1 MSEKI
6 KILYVDSN
14 KLFGQNLLSQ
24 LINYNYSI
32 KFVNNIKEAFVEYSN
47 TIPHI
52 IICDI
57 QLDDGNGLDFI
68 KKIKTNNQDIKT
80 IVLTKK
86 ADNEDLIEAIS
97 LKIDKI
103 IFKNLPF
110 EEINNEIKKIITLN
124 KEIDKKNTQLIDL
137 GEDFH
142 YDNEKFILT
151 KNHEII
157 KLTKQESEL
166 IHELIKSNGNLVSF
180 NILQKKIA
188 KDNEA
193 TLDTIRTV
201 VRKIRKKTYPNLI
214 KNYSGL
220 GYSINISNDLL
231 ASENKY
237 KINSNKKIDVN
248 ILLVKGDKQI
258 NDLISHKLRKL
269 GFECDNV
276 YTLHDAKECRKEKK
290 YDYMILELNLPD
302 GDTIDYIR
310 NHEDIIETK
319 IIVLSS
325 NIDVYYKDYLY
336 FKGIVDYIVEGRDM
350 EYLIY
355 NIHKTIT
362 KINSNFHENNNILVI
377 EQSKRICEQI
387 KDLLQPRNYNISIIN
402 DIKQAYELIQTKFFT
417 LIILD
422 INYSNCFDFMMNVKS
437 NLDKNMPFILLTDT
451 NRTYDLVREAYIN
464 GAKECLRKPLFA
476 EEFILKIDQ
485 ILDHERLIHEM
496 NKQKELLMSYQK
508 IVDKT
513 TIVSKTNTAGII
525 TYANNMFCEIS
536 GYTREELIGK
546 SHNIVRHNDS
556 PKVIFEELWN
566 VIKNEKKIWSGII
579 KNKRKDG
586 TTYIVQTYIMP
597 IMDNNNK
604 IIEYI
609 ALRNDLSNIF
619 QNNESK

>member
-6 KILYVDSN
+6 KILYIDSN
-14 KLFGQNLLSQ
+14 KLFGQKLLSH
-24 LINYNYSI
+24 LINNNYSI
-32 KFVNNIKEAFVEYSN
+32 KFVNNIKEGFIEYSYS
-47 TIPHI
+47 IPHI
-52 IICDI
+52 IISDI
-57 QLDDGNGLDFI
+57 QLDDGNGLSFI
-68 KKIKTNNQDIKT
+68 KKIKETNQDIKT

-97 LKIDKI
+97 LKIDKV

-110 EEINNEIKKIITLN
+110 EEINNEIKKLKTLKN
-124 KEIDKKNTQLIDL
+124 EIDKKNTKLIDL
-137 GEDFH
+137 GEDFY
-142 YDNEKFILT
+142 YDNEKFLLT
-151 KNHEII
+151 KDYEII
-157 KLTKQESEL
+157 KITKQETEL

-180 NILQKKIA
+180 HTLQQKIA
-188 KDNEA
+188 KDSEA

-214 KNYSGL
+214 KNHSGL
-220 GYSINISNDLL
+220 GYSINISNDFI
-231 ASENKY
+231 ATENKY
-237 KINSNKKIDVN
+237 KINSSKQIDVK
-248 ILLVKGDKQI
+248 ILLVKGDKQT

-276 YTLHDAKECRKEKK
+276 YTLHDAKEFRKQKK

-310 NHEDIIETK
+310 NHDDIIETK

-336 FKGIVDYIVEGRDM
+336 FKGIVDYIVEGKDM
-350 EYLIY
+350 DYLVY

-362 KINSNFHENNNILVI
+362 KINSNSYENNNILVI

-422 INYSNCFDFMMNVKS
+422 VNYSNCFDFMMNVKS
-437 NLDKNMPFILLTDT
+437 NLDKNMPFIILTDT

-485 ILDHERLIHEM
+485 ILDHEKLIYEM

-536 GYTREELIGK
+536 GYTREELIGR
-546 SHNIVRHNDS
+546 SHNIVRHKDS
-556 PKVIFEELWN
+556 PKIIFEELWN

-597 IMDNNNK
+597 IMDSNNE

-609 ALRNDLSNIF
+609 ALRNDISNIF